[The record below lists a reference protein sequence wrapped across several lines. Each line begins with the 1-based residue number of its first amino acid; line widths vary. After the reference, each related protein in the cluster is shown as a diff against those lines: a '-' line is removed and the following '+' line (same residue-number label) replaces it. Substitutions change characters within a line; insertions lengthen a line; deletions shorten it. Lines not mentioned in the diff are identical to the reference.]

1 MKKSTKY
8 RFITAIVL
16 IGVTLLVSGNAGAVI
31 VAPQPSTLVVSSAP
45 VVSPLFGSGISSA
58 AVVRPFGFG
67 FGFPFFRP
75 FFGFPFFNPFFFDA
89 DVDPFFFD

>member
-1 MKKSTKY
+1 MKNSMK
-8 RFITAIVL
+8 FWMIVAMVL

-31 VAPQPSTLVVSSAP
+31 VAPQPGTTVIGAMP
-45 VVSPLFGSGISSA
+45 IMSPMFGSGVSSG
-58 AVVRPFGFG
+58 VGLVRPFG

-75 FFGFPFFNPFFFDA
+75 FFGFPFFNPFF